1 MTSMISKERA
11 RRAVGIA
18 LKEEFNLRFESDA
31 DALRAICELDSLDRM
46 DLLMEIEY
54 ELDVNIDTD
63 KLGASLNA
71 EDVDAALDLLIA
83 AVY

>member
-1 MTSMISKERA
+1 MVSKERA
-11 RRAVGIA
+11 RRAVSAA
-18 LKEEFNLRFESDA
+18 LKEEFNLHFESDA
-31 DALRAICELDSLDRM
+31 DALRAICEMDSLDKM

-63 KLGASLNA
+63 KLDASLNA